1 MKEDA
6 VAEIYESPQSAT
18 LAVTILSLS
27 FSGLFLAGAVVAK
40 SCWEFLGVLL
50 WPSCL
55 LWLNLCVL
63 VPQCSV
69 QVRRICT
76 GLGCLALFLFPLM
89 DFCRSGV
96 GLLICASESAA
107 AILVTARALQLLAK
121 LEAESSERWG
131 RWRRFYHMACLS
143 WHDVDRVRALE
154 STEHSSHYRSVG
166 SELVCALLGL
176 LACSWAVHLLP
187 TLPSTGLARL
197 LVLCFGAGCV
207 VFGFYTFDRFYLF
220 LLSYF
225 NKLGVSSI
233 FGPQLWQART
243 VKEFW
248 RQWNLP
254 VQRMLSQ
261 AVFRPLVRFGMSPDL
276 SGLVV
281 FAVSGLGHAW
291 PLVCVGAGNLQ
302 VAMMILFFVS
312 QVVPLK
318 LEAVLRIQSR
328 LWVYAVEILMSPLFV
343 ATFLV
348 FFDGSSAVE
357 STRSEVLDIS
367 RAVRLVTQSLFPSF
381 QIAVRPLANAPHT
394 RRRIMAGYL
403 AHHDDTSTTSVLYCE
418 LQPQQGEQATSG
430 RLVMYDNENCQD
442 SLSEVILSPRTVCTE
457 KIGISCTCFTVDQH
471 LFSARTIAE
480 RKLWLRAL
488 SNIKVKLQNGAPEPD
503 DEGLRQY
510 RVAILEHA
518 RTTGCNDS
526 QAVMDALLQRHVR
539 KAEFPEMPFGYNQDG
554 FFAAPMQPDT
564 QALGALGLPAV
575 MPVPQGRGRVALRPY
590 PEKGSLLRSF
600 YFLPF
605 RMKRPRS
612 KHLHRAKRKLA
623 KNSSAPSADL
633 PEDGEAV
640 GNFGAI
646 ITEGL
651 QRFEEHYR
659 PLGLARDE
667 EWAKLAHSL
676 RQPLPLA
683 FRLKSPD
690 AVPELQRFREEL
702 REGCTTARSRFVPAP
717 RFFGFSQ
724 AVSLGCDA
732 KTLRQEQWEAP
743 GSALGRLA
751 RWLAESQAKGLVSR
765 QEVVSTVPVALL
777 EVQPGHVVLDMCAAP
792 GSKTLQALQA
802 LELGRQLHAR
812 QLQIAL
818 RAAALLKP
826 GGVMSYSTCS
836 FNPLENEAVVA
847 ALLERTHGA
856 LELQAAPQLSGLPVR
871 PGLRTWTVE
880 DLAGVPKRERRRF
893 RCSMWPPAASKFP
906 LERCV
911 RCLPFLANTGGF
923 FVALLKKVK
932 PWPGAPQAAASAPG
946 ASGLGEFLEM
956 PPEVAVAQ
964 FLDGFTGAEVLRM
977 QQAEGITEITEPGAT
992 TRQLVAQDL
1001 SESSKWRWL
1010 RRGHRKLF
1018 HCSDTLVSV
1027 LSTPRPRA
1035 LALVSAGL
1043 CAFSRPRAS
1052 ATFRVTAAGGE
1063 LLQLRREA
1071 NAAAKRK
1078 VPLPEK

>member
-1 MKEDA
+1 
-6 VAEIYESPQSAT
+6 
-18 LAVTILSLS
+18 
-27 FSGLFLAGAVVAK
+27 
-40 SCWEFLGVLL
+40 
-50 WPSCL
+50 
-55 LWLNLCVL
+55 
-63 VPQCSV
+63 
-69 QVRRICT
+69 
-76 GLGCLALFLFPLM
+76 
-89 DFCRSGV
+89 
-96 GLLICASESAA
+96 
-107 AILVTARALQLLAK
+107 
-121 LEAESSERWG
+121 
-131 RWRRFYHMACLS
+131 
-143 WHDVDRVRALE
+143 
-154 STEHSSHYRSVG
+154 
-166 SELVCALLGL
+166 
-176 LACSWAVHLLP
+176 
-187 TLPSTGLARL
+187 
-197 LVLCFGAGCV
+197 
-207 VFGFYTFDRFYLF
+207 
-220 LLSYF
+220 
-225 NKLGVSSI
+225 
-233 FGPQLWQART
+233 
-243 VKEFW
+243 
-248 RQWNLP
+248 
-254 VQRMLSQ
+254 ML
-261 AVFRPLVRFGMSPDL
+261 
-276 SGLVV
+276 
-281 FAVSGLGHAW
+281 
-291 PLVCVGAGNLQ
+291 
-302 VAMMILFFVS
+302 
-312 QVVPLK
+312 
-318 LEAVLRIQSR
+318 
-328 LWVYAVEILMSPLFV
+328 
-343 ATFLV
+343 
-348 FFDGSSAVE
+348 
-357 STRSEVLDIS
+357 
-367 RAVRLVTQSLFPSF
+367 
-381 QIAVRPLANAPHT
+381 
-394 RRRIMAGYL
+394 
-403 AHHDDTSTTSVLYCE
+403 
-418 LQPQQGEQATSG
+418 
-430 RLVMYDNENCQD
+430 
-442 SLSEVILSPRTVCTE
+442 
-457 KIGISCTCFTVDQH
+457 
-471 LFSARTIAE
+471 
-480 RKLWLRAL
+480 
-488 SNIKVKLQNGAPEPD
+488 
-503 DEGLRQY
+503 
-510 RVAILEHA
+510 
-518 RTTGCNDS
+518 
-526 QAVMDALLQRHVR
+526 
-539 KAEFPEMPFGYNQDG
+539 
-554 FFAAPMQPDT
+554 
-564 QALGALGLPAV
+564 
-575 MPVPQGRGRVALRPY
+575 
-590 PEKGSLLRSF
+590 
-600 YFLPF
+600 
-605 RMKRPRS
+605 
-612 KHLHRAKRKLA
+612 HLHRAKRKLA

-777 EVQPGHVVLDMCAAP
+777 EVQPGHVP
-792 GSKTLQALQA
+792 
-802 LELGRQLHAR
+802 R
-812 QLQIAL
+812 
-818 RAAALLKP
+818 
-826 GGVMSYSTCS
+826 SYSTCS

-856 LELQAAPQLSGLPVR
+856 LELHLPRQAAPQLSGLPVR
-871 PGLRTWTVE
+871 PGLSTWTVE

-977 QQAEGITEITEPGAT
+977 QKAEGITEITEPGAT

-1052 ATFRVTAAGGE
+1052 ATWRVTAAGGE

-1078 VPLPEK
+1078 VLEGHLCASCGQRRLGASFSRKMLTRPPAKRRCAECVGQKAAAKAAHGSPAKQPDMAGAGDAPVEAEPAA